1 MSISLHIATL
11 EGTGITNFFKEK
23 QIKTAMKEFLLS
35 LSDGLTAV
43 TDFVCGY
50 PLFIW
55 LIGGGLFLFL
65 YSGCVP
71 LRHTRLALKSL
82 RTKQQ
87 GAGDISSFQALM
99 SAISSTVG
107 MGNIAGVAIAIAMG
121 GPGAIFWMWVS
132 ALFGMATKFFEGTL
146 AIMYKGKDNLGNV
159 QGGPMYVL
167 TEGISPKLRPMARFF
182 CIFAMIGCLCV
193 MQANQL
199 TESLITV
206 ITDPLLHLENT
217 WQLRALIGI
226 LIVIPVAVVMLG
238 GITRISHIATKIVP
252 VMVSMYFLLVF
263 YVIITNLGLL
273 PQVFAD
279 IIKGAFNFEAGFGGF
294 AGVAIVGA
302 RRAMYVNEA
311 GVGTASLMHGASK
324 NAEPVREGL
333 VAMLGP
339 AIDSGLVCTLTAIPI
354 LMAHNYDAVEGIKGL
369 YIALGAFETLIPHIG
384 SYLLMVIVFIFAFST
399 MFSYSYY
406 GTKCTGYLFG
416 VDKARYYEYF
426 YLAMIV
432 VSCIITLDTVVAV
445 MDLAFALMSI
455 PTMFALLRLAPR
467 VRREAKAYFAS
478 QKAE

>member
-1 MSISLHIATL
+1 M
-11 EGTGITNFFKEK
+11 ENFFYTL
-23 QIKTAMKEFLLS
+23 QYALS
-35 LSDGLTAV
+35 KV

-50 PLFIW
+50 LLFIW
-55 LIGGGLFLFL
+55 LIGGGLFLFI

-71 LRHTRLALKSL
+71 LRYTRRAIRSL
-82 RTKQQ
+82 RAKQTGEGQ
-87 GAGDISSFQALM
+87 ISSFQALM

-146 AIMYKGKDNLGNV
+146 AIMYKGKDNKGNV

-167 TEGISPKLRPMARFF
+167 TEGISPRLKPLAKFF
-182 CIFAMIGCLCV
+182 CAVAMIGCLCV

-206 ITDPLLHLENT
+206 ITEPYLHLENT
-217 WQLRALIGI
+217 WQLRGIIGI
-226 LIVIPVAVVMLG
+226 IIVIPVAAVMLG

-252 VMVSMYFLLVF
+252 LMVSLYFLLVG
-263 YVIITNLGLL
+263 VAIVMNIDLL

-279 IIKGAFNFEAGFGGF
+279 IFHGAFNLDAGIGAL
-294 AGVAIVGA
+294 AGVAIIGA

-311 GVGTASLMHGASK
+311 GVGTATLMHGASK

-354 LMAHNYDAVEGIKGL
+354 LMARNYLDVEGIKGL
-369 YIALGAFETLIPHIG
+369 YIALGAFGTLIPHVG
-384 SYLLMVIVFIFAFST
+384 QYLLMIIVLFFAFST

-416 VDKARYYEYF
+416 VENGKYYEYF

-432 VSCIITLDTVVAV
+432 VSCIVTLDTVVAV

-455 PTMFALLRLAPR
+455 PTMFALLRLAPV
-467 VRREAKAYFAS
+467 VRREAKKYFS
-478 QKAE
+478 SNK